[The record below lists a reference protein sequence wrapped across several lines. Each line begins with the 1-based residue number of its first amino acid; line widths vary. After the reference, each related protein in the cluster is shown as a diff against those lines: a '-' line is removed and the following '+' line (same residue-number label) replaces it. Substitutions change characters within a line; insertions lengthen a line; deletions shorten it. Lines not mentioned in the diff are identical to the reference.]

1 MEKSGICYN
10 NRRMAAMI
18 TVQKEDQKIPVM
30 EAQIIIKEVD
40 IMYKEK
46 LDAYIDAH
54 KEEMLEDL
62 KTLVRID
69 SQRGEA
75 QPGKPFGEGPAKV
88 LDTAEEMMKKY
99 GFSTKNYDHYVVTAD
114 FSDQEK
120 KLDILAHLDVVPV
133 TKNWKETEPF
143 EPVIKDGKIYGRG
156 TADDKGPAI
165 AALYAMRAVK
175 ECGVPLKNSI
185 RLILGSDEEC
195 GSGDLAYYYAKEKEA
210 PMTFTPDADFPVIN
224 LEKGRL
230 QKEFSVKLD
239 AGSEGVAV
247 VKVQGGTKVN
257 VVPDTAV
264 AVVRGMKKAEAEKYV
279 AEMSGHITYLLEE
292 SAEGVEITAKGL
304 AAHASTPEA
313 GHNAICGLA
322 SLLAALPLDTG
333 SECWKVIAEMFPN
346 DDFYGEALKV
356 NMEDEISGKLTM
368 NLGILNYDGSEVC
381 GVFDSRIPVCGSDE
395 TVTAVLDQTFT
406 EKGFTI
412 EEGKMIAP
420 HYVPADSELVQK
432 LLASYEAYSGI
443 KGEPQS
449 TGGGTYVHDLERGV
463 AFGCMVPEV
472 DNHMH
477 GDDEFMV
484 IDMLMMSAKIF
495 ADAIVRICG

>member
-1 MEKSGICYN
+1 
-10 NRRMAAMI
+10 
-18 TVQKEDQKIPVM
+18 
-30 EAQIIIKEVD
+30 
-40 IMYKEK
+40 MYKEK

-54 KEEMLEDL
+54 KEDMLEDL
-62 KTLVRID
+62 KKLVRID
-69 SQRGEA
+69 SQKGEA
-75 QPGKPFGEGPAKV
+75 LPGKPFGEGPAKV
-88 LDTAEEMMKKY
+88 LDTAEDMLKSY
-99 GFSTKNYDHYVVTAD
+99 GFATTNYDHYVVTAD

-165 AALYAMRAVK
+165 AAIYAMRAIK
-175 ECGVPLKNSI
+175 ECGVPLKNSL

-195 GSGDLAYYYAKEKEA
+195 GSVDLEYYYAKEKEA
-210 PMTFTPDADFPVIN
+210 PMSFTPDADFPVIN

-230 QKEFSVKLD
+230 QKEFRQELD
-239 AGSEGVAV
+239 AKCDGAAV
-247 VKVQGGTKVN
+247 VKVQAGTKVN
-257 VVPDTAV
+257 VVPDTA
-264 AVVRGMKKAEAEKYV
+264 EALVKGIAKDEIEKY
-279 AEMSGHITYLLEE
+279 AAQRKGYITYILEE
-292 SAEGVEITAKGL
+292 TKEGVAITAKGL
-304 AAHASTPEA
+304 AAHASTPEV
-313 GHNAICGLA
+313 GHNAICGLVG
-322 SLLAALPLDTG
+322 LLADLPLTAG
-333 SECWKVIAEMFPN
+333 KETWKAIAEMFPD
-346 DDFYGEALKV
+346 DDFYGEALRV
-356 NMEDEISGKLTM
+356 AMEDEISGKLTM
-368 NLGILNYDGSEVC
+368 NLGILNYDGKEVK

-395 TVTAVLDQTFT
+395 NVTKVLDQTFAA
-406 EKGFTI
+406 KGFEI

-420 HYVPADSELVQK
+420 HYVPADSELVRN
-432 LLASYEAYSGI
+432 LLASYEVYSGV
-443 KGEPQS
+443 KGEAQS

>member
-1 MEKSGICYN
+1 
-10 NRRMAAMI
+10 
-18 TVQKEDQKIPVM
+18 
-30 EAQIIIKEVD
+30 
-40 IMYKEK
+40 MYKEK

-54 KEEMLEDL
+54 IEDMLEDL

-69 SQRGEA
+69 SQKAEA
-75 QPGKPFGEGPAKV
+75 SEGKPFGEGAAKV
-88 LDTAEEMMKKY
+88 LDTAEAMLKKY
-99 GFSTKNYDHYVVTAD
+99 GFATKNYDHYVVTAD
-114 FSDQEK
+114 FSDKEK

-165 AALYAMRAVK
+165 AAIYAMRALK
-175 ECGVPLKNSI
+175 ECGVPLKNSL

-195 GSGDLAYYYAKEKEA
+195 GSEDLEYYYAREEEA
-210 PMTFTPDADFPVIN
+210 SMSFTPDADFPVIN

-230 QKEFSVKLD
+230 QKDFTKELT
-239 AGSEGVAV
+239 AGEKEAAV
-247 VKVQGGTKVN
+247 VQIQAGTKVN
-257 VVPDTAV
+257 VVPDTA
-264 AVVRGMKKAEAEKYV
+264 KALVKGLTKEEIQKIADHRKSHVNY
-279 AEMSGHITYLLEE
+279 ILEE
-292 SAEGVEITAKGL
+292 EEEGIAITAKGL
-304 AAHASTPEA
+304 AAHASTPEL
-313 GHNAICGLA
+313 GHNAICGLVG
-322 SLLAALPLDTG
+322 LLADLPLTVGTDT
-333 SECWKVIAEMFPN
+333 WKAIAEMFPE
-346 DDFYGEALKV
+346 DDFNGAALQV
-356 NMEDEISGKLTM
+356 AMEDEISGKLTM
-368 NLGILNYDGSEVC
+368 NLGILNYDGKRLT

-395 TVTAVLDQTFT
+395 NVTDVLDKIF
-406 EKGFTI
+406 EKNGFAI

-432 LLASYEAYSGI
+432 LLASYEVYSGI
-443 KGEPQS
+443 KGEAQS

-484 IDMLMMSAKIF
+484 IDMLVMSAKIF

>member
-1 MEKSGICYN
+1 
-10 NRRMAAMI
+10 MAILMTARQQAQ
-18 TVQKEDQKIPVM
+18 TGSQKT
-30 EAQIIIKEVD
+30 IKEVD
-40 IMYKEK
+40 VMYKEK

-54 KEEMLEDL
+54 KEDMLEDL

-69 SQRGEA
+69 SQKGEGK
-75 QPGKPFGEGPAKV
+75 PGKPFGEGPAKV
-88 LDTAEEMMKKY
+88 LDTAEEMLKKY
-99 GFSTKNYDHYVVTAD
+99 GFSTQNYDHYVVTAD

-165 AALYAMRAVK
+165 AALYAMRAIK
-175 ECGVPLKNSI
+175 ECGVPLKNSV

-195 GSGDLAYYYAKEKEA
+195 GSADLEYYYAREKEA

-230 QKEFSVKLD
+230 QKDFTAKLD
-239 AGSEGVAV
+239 TGSAGAAV

-264 AVVRGMKKAEAEKYV
+264 AVVRGLTKDKVECAAEKIKN
-279 AEMSGHITYLLEE
+279 HITYLLKDT
-292 SAEGVEITAKGL
+292 SEGIEITAKGL

-313 GHNAICGLA
+313 GHNAICGLVN
-322 SLLAALPLDTG
+322 LLADLPLDTG
-333 SECWKVIAEMFPN
+333 AGYWKAIAEMFPD

-368 NLGILNYDGSEVC
+368 NLGILNYDGNEIK
-381 GVFDSRIPVCGSDE
+381 GVFDSRIPVCGSDDN
-395 TVTAVLDQTFT
+395 VTAVLDQTFT
-406 EKGFTI
+406 GKGFAI
-412 EEGKMIAP
+412 QEGKMIAP

-432 LLASYEAYSGI
+432 LLTSYEIYSGV
-443 KGEPQS
+443 KGEAQS

-484 IDMLMMSAKIF
+484 IDMLLMSAKIF